1 MTRDM
6 LIEQNMEINLL
17 IKMMMKINPEILK
30 FAKVFILLDL
40 CMIIYSLIFQSNL
53 WFLNTQV
60 AFFSSILI
68 TIATFLSYKT
78 NIENRL
84 SNIDL
89 TKINEGVDRDK
100 IDEIDDPYDLYT
112 QYKEI
117 PEDELTSEKIKEIL
131 NNEKSKVK
139 RNSFKNTLFSAS
151 GFLSIY
157 RVLGYGIL
165 IFGFFALNNNKIFLP
180 IAFLIGLGIVP
191 LGVLFSKLIEK
202 KL

>member
-1 MTRDM
+1 M

-17 IKMMMKINPEILK
+17 TKMMMKINPEILK
-30 FAKVFILLDL
+30 FAKVFIILDL
-40 CMIIYSLIFQSNL
+40 CLILYSFVFQSNL
-53 WFLNTQV
+53 WFLNAQV
-60 AFFSSILI
+60 AFFSSLFI
-68 TIATFLSYKT
+68 TIASFLSYKN
-78 NIENRL
+78 NIQNRL
-84 SNIDL
+84 SNLDL
-89 TKINEGVDRDK
+89 SKSNSQTFDRDK

-112 QYKEI
+112 EYEEI
-117 PEDELTSEKIKEIL
+117 PESELTPEKIKEIL

-139 RNSFKNTLFSAS
+139 RNSFKNTLFSAG

-180 IAFLIGLGIVP
+180 IAFMIGLGIVP

>member
-1 MTRDM
+1 M

-17 IKMMMKINPEILK
+17 TKMMMKINPEILK
-30 FAKVFILLDL
+30 FAKVFIILDL
-40 CMIIYSLIFQSNL
+40 CLILYSFVFQSNL
-53 WFLNTQV
+53 WFLNAQV
-60 AFFSSILI
+60 AFFSSLFI
-68 TIATFLSYKT
+68 TIASFLSYKN
-78 NIENRL
+78 NIQNRL
-84 SNIDL
+84 SNLDL
-89 TKINEGVDRDK
+89 SKSNSQTVDRDK

-112 QYKEI
+112 EYEEI
-117 PEDELTSEKIKEIL
+117 PESELTPEKIKEIL

-139 RNSFKNTLFSAS
+139 RNSFKNTFFSAS

-180 IAFLIGLGIVP
+180 IAFMIGLGIVP